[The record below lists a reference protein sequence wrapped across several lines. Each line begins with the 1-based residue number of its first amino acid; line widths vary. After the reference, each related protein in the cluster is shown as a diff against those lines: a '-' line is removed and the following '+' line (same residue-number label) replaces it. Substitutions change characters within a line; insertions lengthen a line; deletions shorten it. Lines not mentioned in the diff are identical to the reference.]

1 MRLRF
6 IFAFILIA
14 LVSVGSVLVIA
25 RQTVIQEVRA
35 YMFRG
40 GMAGVEGLVTG
51 LEDYYREH
59 RSWVGA
65 DQLFAFPGQMSGNRR
80 GNQGNPGG
88 FGGMMGGMMNQ
99 RLRLADS
106 KGNLVIDTE
115 PTGVIDGLT
124 TTEIQQAIPLQVGN
138 DTVGYLLPE
147 GGMHFNPGDD
157 NVLLVRLTRS
167 AYIAAGVAIGFSV
180 ILALI
185 LSSRLIKPV
194 RALTQA
200 ATSLSEGDLARRVDI
215 HGEDELAVLGQTFN
229 QMAAA
234 LENAE
239 ETRQA
244 MTADI
249 AHELRTPLA
258 IQRAHVEALQDGV
271 YPVTDE
277 NLLPVLEQNI
287 LLTRLVEDLRT
298 LALADSGQL
307 QLDKTPTDYLALVK
321 RILDRFRPQADDR
334 QIEMQF
340 SPQGECQPLD
350 LDPGR
355 MEQILGNLISNAMRY
370 TPDGGWIKIILEC
383 SSSQASLSIQDSG
396 PGIPDESLPHIFER
410 FYRADQGR
418 SRTEGGTG
426 LGLAI
431 ARQLTEAHGGI
442 LTAANHPDGGALI
455 SLTLPCGVSG
465 NLQEN
470 G

>member
-6 IFAFILIA
+6 ILAFILIA

-25 RQTVIQEVRA
+25 RQTMLREVRA

-51 LEDYYREH
+51 LEDYYLEH

-106 KGNLVIDTE
+106 QGNLVIDTE
-115 PTGVIDGLT
+115 PDGIIDSFT
-124 TTEIQQAIPLQVGN
+124 ATEIQQAIQLQVGN
-138 DTVGYLLPE
+138 DTVGYLLPA
-147 GGMHFNPGDD
+147 GGMNFNPGDD
-157 NVLLVRLTRS
+157 NELLNRLTRA

-180 ILALI
+180 VLALI
-185 LSSRLIKPV
+185 LSTRLIKPV

-200 ATSLSEGDLARRVDI
+200 ATSLSEGDLTRRVEV
-215 HGEDELAVLGQTFN
+215 HGEDELAILGQTFN

-277 NLLPVLEQNI
+277 NLQPVLEQNI

-298 LALADSGQL
+298 LAQADSGQL
-307 QLDKTPTDYLALVK
+307 QLEKIPTNFLSLVE
-321 RILDRFRPQADDR
+321 RILDRFKPQAEVR
-334 QIEMQF
+334 NIKLQF
-340 SPQGECQPLD
+340 SSQGECQPLN

-355 MEQILGNLISNAMRY
+355 MEQILGNLISNAIRY
-370 TPDGGWIKIILEC
+370 TPDDGWIKVILEC
-383 SSSQASLSIQDSG
+383 SPERATLSIQDSG

-410 FYRADQGR
+410 FYRADQSR
-418 SRTEGGTG
+418 SRIKGGTG

-442 LTAANHPDGGALI
+442 LTAANNPDGGALFK
-455 SLTLPCGVSG
+455 LTLPCGVGGS
-465 NLQEN
+465 NHDN